1 MFLHIY
7 LRCNNIVAWFGLVD
21 WLMHFTQ
28 CPINPVPKTLL
39 GRTLMKKSFRECF
52 SKISL
57 FLRNC
62 SISAKAGLPRGSL
75 IHPFPVTWSIQRQY
89 LGKIYFHFPIYYI
102 YYIGRTN
109 FTFTFHVLFIHFS
122 DKEFLD
128 SCFVCPE
135 KAGKQVTPHR
145 VPCCLKL
152 ITELQQR
159 AQTWGTRIFFTSI
172 FMAFKFECK
181 MFVINTIDLFLWFWL
196 ILYPGVL
203 WRVSIFLYELIVN
216 SKWGGGK
223 PALPFLAAATKTVSF
238 SPKSQP
244 GFPFQKDPA
253 EEGGESQPGAAGH

>member
-1 MFLHIY
+1 
-7 LRCNNIVAWFGLVD
+7 
-21 WLMHFTQ
+21 MHFTQ
-28 CPINPVPKTLL
+28 CPINPVPKTL
-39 GRTLMKKSFRECF
+39 MKKSFQECF

-102 YYIGRTN
+102 YHIGRTN
-109 FTFTFHVLFIHFS
+109 FTFTFHVLYIHFS

-181 MFVINTIDLFLWFWL
+181 MFVINTIRGAAKKKLFFWDIFPKSVYPNTHPPTPGFLWDL
-196 ILYPGVL
+196 
-203 WRVSIFLYELIVN
+203 
-216 SKWGGGK
+216 GK
-223 PALPFLAAATKTVSF
+223 RKVKFGTNT
-238 SPKSQP
+238 
-244 GFPFQKDPA
+244 
-253 EEGGESQPGAAGH
+253 H